1 MGAPMKEVVDSLKA
15 KGIEEVGVWM
25 TLQGYWNSIDKNSPL
40 VQKYDCRPY
49 KTANRNQV
57 RGGANDPLQTG
68 DRADQWLPS
77 PEKAAQFWL
86 DWFTEMKSWGI
97 DFVKVSLLELQRI
110 SLMTGRQSSH
120 FRSSRWTWRLAYS
133 TSHVEWHVGCC

>member
-49 KTANRNQV
+49 RSANRDQV
-57 RGGANDPLQTG
+57 RGGVNDPLDTG
-68 DRADQWLPS
+68 DREDQWLPS

-86 DWFTEMKSWGI
+86 DWFTEMKTWGI
-97 DFVKVSLLELQRI
+97 DFVKVRLSLPHTP
-110 SLMTGRQSSH
+110 LMLGRQSSD
-120 FRSSRWTWRLAYS
+120 S
-133 TSHVEWHVGCC
+133 